1 MNSPQEIE
9 DFLIRNLGSE
19 NFDPNLDRI
28 NNYIKKFGLLP
39 KAKIITVAGTNG
51 KGSVTRTLACS
62 LASKF
67 NVAQFTS
74 PHLNFIT
81 ERFVYNNEQISVEDL
96 SSLVEETFKQCD
108 QEKIQLSFYEFLFAV
123 FLSWCKGLKLDY
135 IVLEVGLGGRLDAVN
150 ALDAQVAVV
159 TSIGRDHQKF
169 LGNSYKSILY
179 EKLAIARTQK
189 PLVTGFGLDYLTQRA
204 HKYSLER
211 EIKYFN
217 VCSSGLN
224 FKVINKKIVN
234 KVIELLDVDVEVLSI
249 EHQKDIAGLDFF
261 GSHNPAAVRKLV
273 QFLLEEHYN
282 KVNDK
287 YDLLI
292 LAFSDRSERDLTHML
307 KLFKQLKDVVVKDVY
322 VTSFSHH
329 KAVAENKVKK
339 IANENGIEFVKDIE
353 SSIHK
358 NTKILVS
365 GSNYFYRSMFN
376 LFKSKR

>member
-1 MNSPQEIE
+1 LNSPQEIE
-9 DFLIRNLGSE
+9 DFLIKNLGNE

-28 NNYIKKFGLLP
+28 NSFIKKFDLQP
-39 KAKIITVAGTNG
+39 NAKIITVAGTNG
-51 KGSVTRTLACS
+51 KGSVTRMLARS
-62 LASKF
+62 LTSRF

-159 TSIGRDHQKF
+159 TSIGRDHQNF

-179 EKLAIARTQK
+179 EKLAIARTHK

-204 HKYSLER
+204 HKYCLER
-211 EIKYFN
+211 KIKYFN
-217 VCSSGLN
+217 VCSTGLN
-224 FKVINKKIVN
+224 FKEINKKIVN
-234 KVIELLDVDVEVLSI
+234 KVIELLDEDVEVLPI
-249 EHQKDIAGLDFF
+249 EHQQDALGFDFF

-322 VTSFSHH
+322 VTSFFHH
-329 KAVAENKVKK
+329 KAVTEKKIKK